1 MHESLTELVFQTQL
15 NNSSKP
21 TLKID
26 EDFEKS
32 FQCARIGKAASKSP
46 GNQQRTQKESDETN
60 NRLTVQIW
68 RSSERACALLQAVM
82 LPTRDAVKFKM
93 L

>member
-1 MHESLTELVFQTQL
+1 MHESLTELVFQIQS

-32 FQCARIGKAASKSP
+32 F
-46 GNQQRTQKESDETN
+46 
-60 NRLTVQIW
+60 
-68 RSSERACALLQAVM
+68 
-82 LPTRDAVKFKM
+82 
-93 L
+93 